1 MRKRAPKEPRTAGAK
16 WLQCDHLPDERWHA
30 LFMLSQKRTVSMF
43 LWRLIQPGLA
53 TSAEVGASVARGP
66 CEKPERDSFSTPNAH
81 TPDPSTDDRLAVVRH
96 PLLERGS
103 GVILVRPFGMY
114 LPWPHHGGHNRLE
127 MNGYRC

>member
-1 MRKRAPKEPRTAGAK
+1 
-16 WLQCDHLPDERWHA
+16 
-30 LFMLSQKRTVSMF
+30 MF

-53 TSAEVGASVARGP
+53 TSAEVGAMRSQGFVREGHGH
-66 CEKPERDSFSTPNAH
+66 SFRTPNAH
-81 TPDPSTDDRLAVVRH
+81 APDPSTDDRLAVVRH

-103 GVILVRPFGMY
+103 GAIPVRPIGVY